1 MDEPEVA
8 ELVKYCKDLEDQVVE
23 STQAVDQSV
32 ILKQLI
38 SEISKSCYDIL
49 QEDEKSQRWSKDF
62 ESVDFKTAIVNLKNY
77 ISEYCLV
84 NKIRL

>member
-62 ESVDFKTAIVNLKNY
+62 ESVDFKTAIINLKNY